1 MKLRTRR
8 PSAATLIALVA
19 LFVALGG
26 PAEAA
31 KLINGKL
38 IKSGTI
44 RSKQVKNR
52 SLSTVDLSSTAVRSL
67 MRTPARSIGA
77 TQLAAG
83 AVTADRLAASSV
95 GGTAIA
101 DDSITGADLA
111 AGAVGNS
118 ELATSA
124 VTRSKIASNG
134 VGASEITSSAVTSS
148 EVADGQLTGADVG
161 TFTGSFDAD
170 VGSVAGGSCSTL
182 DLTVSPIVAGGDISD
197 DAIVVTPRPAA
208 PPADSWP
215 DSLTLNARALSA
227 TQIRLWACNPAGVGA
242 VDPPSLTFSY
252 IAFAA

>member
-38 IKSGTI
+38 IKRGTI
-44 RSKQVKNR
+44 RSAQVKDR
-52 SLSTVDLSSTAVRSL
+52 SLSTRDLSSTAVRSL
-67 MRTPARSIGA
+67 MRTPSGSIGTSA
-77 TQLAAG
+77 LAAG
-83 AVTADRLAASSV
+83 AVTGDRLAPSSV
-95 GGTAIA
+95 GGSTIA

-134 VGASEITSSAVTSS
+134 VGSSEITAGAVNSS

-161 TFTGSFDAD
+161 TFTGAFTAD
-170 VGSVAGGSCSTL
+170 FGSVGGGDCATL
-182 DLTVSPIVAGGDISD
+182 DQAVNPIVAGSDITD
-197 DAIVVTPRPAA
+197 DALVVTPRPGAT
-208 PPADSWP
+208 PAESWP
-215 DSLTLNARALSA
+215 DDLTLNARALSA
-227 TQIRLWACNPAGVGA
+227 TQIRLWACNPDATTPVN
-242 VDPPSLTFSY
+242 PPSLSFVY
-252 IAFAA
+252 VAFAA

>member
-1 MKLRTRR
+1 MTLRTRR
-8 PSAATLIALVA
+8 PSAATLIALLA

-38 IKSGTI
+38 IKPGTV

-67 MRTPARSIGA
+67 MRTPAGTIGTA
-77 TQLAAG
+77 QLAAG
-83 AVTADRLAASSV
+83 AVTGDRLASSSV
-95 GGTAIA
+95 GGSTVA
-101 DDSITGADLA
+101 DDSITSADLA

-134 VGASEITSSAVTSS
+134 VGASEITAGAVTGS
-148 EVADGQLTGADVG
+148 EVADGQLTGADIG
-161 TFTGSFDAD
+161 EFTGSFNAT
-170 VGSVAGGSCSTL
+170 VG
-182 DLTVSPIVAGGDISD
+182 TVGPGQCAQIDSPELAPIVAGGDLSN
-197 DAIVVTPRPAA
+197 DAILVTPPAA
-208 PPADSWP
+208 FP
-215 DSLTLNARALSA
+215 DELTLVAKPLSA
-227 TQIRLWACNPAGVGA
+227 TRIRLAVCNPTAA
-242 VDPPSLTFSY
+242 PAPTTPLADQAFRL